1 MHPYITLLLFTG
13 SMCKVLITMTFDNN
27 LIVIEPDINAII
39 GCTSVGT
46 WLIAMYTKYLY
57 YVTTY
62 GPLCCSR

>member
-1 MHPYITLLLFTG
+1 
-13 SMCKVLITMTFDNN
+13 MTFDNN